1 MAGTGSGQ
9 IPPRSPPV
17 ARFGRPGRPAG
28 FSTRWKP
35 ILPAAVLRYIKGLC
49 LIIRATLWRICSG
62 LQRPSRQ
69 DGRRDPPRK
78 LFLALVELRSLEQT
92 SRRARLGLMP
102 WSSFLFQL
110 LCEVLSYSG
119 FSFARLLR
127 LGERVRVVS
136 PKHAFAT
143 FQRQSVEPL
152 GPGQISFRLQHL
164 GQVEHRRQCVRV
176 LLTQ

>member
-1 MAGTGSGQ
+1 MQLRRKLPFMGVDVLCSLKCGTFLKQTSESNRTERVRLRRGQTSGPKGSGKAQ
-9 IPPRSPPV
+9 KW
-17 ARFGRPGRPAG
+17 
-28 FSTRWKP
+28 T
-35 ILPAAVLRYIKGLC
+35 AVLRYIKALC

-119 FSFARLLR
+119 FSFDRLLR
-127 LGERVRVVS
+127 LGE
-136 PKHAFAT
+136 
-143 FQRQSVEPL
+143 
-152 GPGQISFRLQHL
+152 
-164 GQVEHRRQCVRV
+164 
-176 LLTQ
+176 